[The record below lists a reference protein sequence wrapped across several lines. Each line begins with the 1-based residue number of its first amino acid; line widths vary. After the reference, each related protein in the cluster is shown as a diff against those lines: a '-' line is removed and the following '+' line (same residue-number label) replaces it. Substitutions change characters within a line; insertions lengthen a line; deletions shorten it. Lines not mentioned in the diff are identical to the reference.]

1 VGDVFMPLGGK
12 KRCRVEYNTELEHIH
27 ITSNRMSKYLRVKMV
42 LIIVIVACTI
52 IGVANSAYT
61 LLIRPVSQLNFNNN
75 ALSVIQPSSAKPSK
89 INITIRNNINLVH
102 NQSNTEDWLTYHH
115 DFFRTGLDPYK
126 HGSPSLS
133 SIKKNWTSD
142 RLDGD
147 IYAEPLVARSMVF
160 VATENNTIYSLD
172 ADTGKV
178 IWRTNLGSPVP
189 LSDLPCGDI
198 DPTGVTGT
206 PVIDTR
212 TQTIF
217 AVAFLSDTHRHELFA
232 LDIGTGKI
240 RFETDVDP
248 PGSDPIVEQQRGALA
263 LSYYDDSNNSTGDAS
278 TGQEGGIIVYVP
290 FGGLFGDCGQYHGW
304 MVGAPISYL
313 SLGSSTTNKNNNI
326 SNSSASSI
334 GIGTRDSEETK
345 QQLSLLSFQVP
356 TNREGGIWAPSGPAI
371 DHNGNVLVATGN
383 GQPSTDF
390 DFGNSVIKLSPELEK
405 VIDWFAPSNW
415 AELDISDTDL
425 GSVGPTVLDN
435 NVSDDSK
442 NHNNYTAS
450 SVIFQIGKEGIG
462 YLLSGD
468 KLGGINGEIFSA
480 PVCDRGAY
488 GGTAYA
494 APYLY
499 VPCREG
505 LVALELQSAAG
516 SNNTTNGGSG
526 LPGNTTSGSIANES
540 ETSNSDGHDDSDH
553 GGANAYSSFIVR
565 WTGPRFHAGP
575 PIVAD
580 GVVLAIDINK
590 GELYAFDQST
600 GKILFQED
608 LGDVV
613 HFSTPSS
620 SHGQIFVAASNKIMS
635 FSIK

>member
-1 VGDVFMPLGGK
+1 MPK
-12 KRCRVEYNTELEHIH
+12 FIRT
-27 ITSNRMSKYLRVKMV
+27 KMV
-42 LIIVIVACTI
+42 VIIAIVACII
-52 IGVANSAYT
+52 IGVAYSAYT
-61 LLIRPVSQLNFNNN
+61 VLIRPVSQPNFDNN
-75 ALSVIQPSSAKPSK
+75 ALSVLHTSSTTPSK
-89 INITIRNNINLVH
+89 INITVRNNVNLLH
-102 NQSNTEDWLTYHH
+102 NQTNTEEWLTYHH

-126 HGSPSLS
+126 HASPSLS
-133 SIKKNWTSD
+133 SIEKNWTSD

-172 ADTGKV
+172 ADSGKV

-232 LDIGTGKI
+232 LDIGTGNI
-240 RFETDVDP
+240 RFETAVDP

-263 LSYYDDSNNSTGDAS
+263 LSYYNDNSSNGTGGAGS
-278 TGQEGGIIVYVP
+278 EGRGGIVVYVP

-304 MVGAPISYL
+304 MVGAPISYA
-313 SLGSSTTNKNNNI
+313 SLGGSNNNI

-334 GIGTRDSEETK
+334 GIGTRGSEETK
-345 QQLSLLSFQVP
+345 QQLPLLSFQVP

-371 DHNGNVLVATGN
+371 DHNGNILVATGN

-390 DFGNSVIKLSPELEK
+390 DFGNSVIKLSPELGK

-415 AELDISDTDL
+415 AQLDRSDTDL
-425 GSVGPTVLDN
+425 GSVGPTILDN
-435 NVSDDSK
+435 IVSYDGK

-462 YLLSGD
+462 YLLRGD
-468 KLGGINGEIFSA
+468 KLGGINGQIFSA

-499 VPCREG
+499 VSCRDG
-505 LVALELQSAAG
+505 LVAPYLQSAAG
-516 SNNTTNGGSG
+516 PNNTTTTGSSTPPGTTTTGGG
-526 LPGNTTSGSIANES
+526 IANES
-540 ETSNSDGHDDSDH
+540 KTNKSDDDSDH
-553 GGANAYSSFIVR
+553 RGSNAYSSFTVR
-565 WTGPRFHAGP
+565 WRGPPFWAGP
-575 PIVAD
+575 PIIAD
-580 GVVLAIDINK
+580 GLVWAININN
-590 GELYAFDQST
+590 GQLYAFDQST
-600 GKILFQED
+600 GKILFQEN
-608 LGDVV
+608 LSDVT

-620 SHGQIFVAASNKIMS
+620 SHGQIFVAASNKIVS